1 MMKDVEQ
8 ALLDFVD
15 IFQELKIHYAVMGGL
30 AVRAYGVPR
39 PTYDVDINITVVR
52 DRLNELYDAAEN
64 AGYTVPDAYRRGW
77 VDEIAGM
84 PLVKFRIYRPD
95 RSVDVDVFLV
105 ETAYQRVIM
114 DRRGQA
120 TLLDRDISIVSPE
133 DLILLKVVA
142 GRSRDLGDIEDV
154 RFMLG
159 DMDEAYM
166 RYWAERLGVSEELE
180 TVLAKPPL

>member
-1 MMKDVEQ
+1 MKDVEQ
-8 ALLDFVD
+8 AVLDFVD
-15 IFQELKIHYAVMGGL
+15 IFGELKITYAVMGGL

-39 PTYDVDINITVVR
+39 PTYDVDISIAITR
-52 DRLNELYDAAEN
+52 ERLSTLYDAVES
-64 AGYTVPDAYRRGW
+64 AGYTVPETYRRGW
-77 VDEIAGM
+77 VDRIADM

-105 ETAYQRVIM
+105 ETAYQRVII
-114 DRRGQA
+114 DRRVQA
-120 TLLDRDISIVSPE
+120 ELHQRVIWIVSPE

-154 RFMLG
+154 RFMHG

-166 RYWAERLGVSEELE
+166 RYWAEKLGVLNELE
-180 TVLAKPPL
+180 DVLSKPSL